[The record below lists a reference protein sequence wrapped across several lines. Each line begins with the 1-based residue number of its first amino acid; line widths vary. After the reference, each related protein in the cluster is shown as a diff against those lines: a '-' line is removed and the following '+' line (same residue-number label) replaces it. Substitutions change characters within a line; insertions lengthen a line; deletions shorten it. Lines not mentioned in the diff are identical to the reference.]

1 MHHPQEDPKPVT
13 PSLSSLPEDAR
24 SRALARFQ
32 TIRPFLEEG
41 VPLTQIAR
49 EQGVVLR
56 TARRWVD
63 RYRREG
69 LTGLARKE
77 RDDKDKRKLTPALQ
91 QVIEGLALRKPRLA
105 VAAIH
110 RKVAETARKLGQEP
124 PSYKVVHAVI
134 GKLEL
139 ALVTLAHQGS
149 KAYSESFDLIHRTE
163 ADAPN
168 AIWQA
173 DHTELDILVKDGD
186 GKARRP

>member
-1 MHHPQEDPKPVT
+1 MPYASTNPESSPDF
-13 PSLSSLPEDAR
+13 LSGLPDEAR

-110 RKVAETARKLGQEP
+110 RKVAETAR
-124 PSYKVVHAVI
+124 
-134 GKLEL
+134 
-139 ALVTLAHQGS
+139 
-149 KAYSESFDLIHRTE
+149 
-163 ADAPN
+163 
-168 AIWQA
+168 
-173 DHTELDILVKDGD
+173 
-186 GKARRP
+186 